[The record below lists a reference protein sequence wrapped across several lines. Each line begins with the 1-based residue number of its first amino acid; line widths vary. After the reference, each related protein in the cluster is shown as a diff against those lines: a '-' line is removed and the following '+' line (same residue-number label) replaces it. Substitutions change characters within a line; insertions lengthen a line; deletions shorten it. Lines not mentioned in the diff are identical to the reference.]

1 MLEHPL
7 GWINQPL
14 ALLQGTLLMKLKHC
28 IMVYQCGVLDCT
40 SADYFQL
47 QLNLITLKL
56 TWHVQSFAHVPS
68 TGSHWLLHLRGWSTK
83 PTGNEFPLQLA
94 VLIWTGIWLSK
105 RLFYLL
111 VLIVQSSAVTLHM
124 VQGNISPFSHQ
135 LCTTS
140 HSIMPY
146 LVAAKVISFLFL
158 SCFWNRNLSA
168 FWLRQMNNLL

>member
-1 MLEHPL
+1 MVSWTVH
-7 GWINQPL
+7 
-14 ALLQGTLLMKLKHC
+14 LLITFSYSSTWLRLNLLDMCRVLLMYPALE
-28 IMVYQCGVLDCT
+28 VT
-40 SADYFQL
+40 DYYTAVRF
-47 QLNLITLKL
+47 
-56 TWHVQSFAHVPS
+56 
-68 TGSHWLLHLRGWSTK
+68 GYLRGWSTK
-83 PTGNEFPLQLA
+83 LTGNEFPLQLA